1 MRDTSFKPERLRDYP
16 AYKLFWLARVL
27 SSTAFQINAVA
38 VGWLI
43 YARTGSAF
51 ELGLVGLAQF
61 LPMVLL
67 TLPAGH
73 LADRYDR
80 RRIARVCQWVEAT
93 VSALLVMATLGHL
106 AGTGWIFAA
115 VILLGAARAFESP
128 ALSALL
134 PSLVP
139 TSLFGQA
146 TALSASANQSATI
159 LGPALGGLVY
169 ALAPPAPYI
178 MSAACFALAGAF
190 AGMMQVQHA
199 APTRGTSHGASRER
213 ASWSSVFSGLTF
225 IWHRP
230 AILGCVSLDLFAV
243 LLGGATALLPVFAG
257 GILHTGPWGL
267 GLLRSAPAV
276 GALAMSMVLA
286 RVRIRSG
293 AGVKMFAAVII
304 FGLATIMFALS
315 THIAVSLVAL
325 VAMGAAD
332 NVSVVVRSFLVQLGT
347 PDDMRGRVSAV
358 NFLFIGTSNQLG
370 EFESGVTAALI
381 GTVPAVVAGGV
392 GTILVALI
400 WMRLF
405 PALRRVESLETVI

>member
-1 MRDTSFKPERLRDYP
+1 MPDLRLRDYP
-16 AYKLFWLARVL
+16 AYRYFWLARVL
-27 SSTAFQINAVA
+27 SSTAFQVNAVA

-80 RRIARVCQWVEAT
+80 RHIARVCQWVEAT
-93 VSALLVMATLGHL
+93 VSAFLVMGSWGHW

-146 TALSASANQSATI
+146 TALSASANQTATI

-169 ALAPPAPYI
+169 ALAPAAPYT
-178 MSAACFALAGAF
+178 MSAACFALAGAL
-190 AGMMQVQHA
+190 AGMMRLQQV
-199 APTRGTSHGASRER
+199 SSRREP
-213 ASWSSVFSGLTF
+213 ASWASVFSGLTF
-225 IWHRP
+225 IWQRP

-276 GALAMSMVLA
+276 GALAMSVVLA

-293 AGVKMFAAVII
+293 AGAKMFAAVIV
-304 FGLATIMFALS
+304 FGLATILFALS
-315 THIAVSLVAL
+315 THIAVSLLAL

-347 PDDMRGRVSAV
+347 PDDMRGRVSAM

-381 GTVPAVVAGGV
+381 GTVPAVVLGGV
-392 GTILVALI
+392 GTVLVALI

-405 PALRRVESLETVI
+405 PALRRVESLETVA

>member
-1 MRDTSFKPERLRDYP
+1 
-16 AYKLFWLARVL
+16 V
-27 SSTAFQINAVA
+27 V
-38 VGWLI
+38 
-43 YARTGSAF
+43 
-51 ELGLVGLAQF
+51 
-61 LPMVLL
+61 
-67 TLPAGH
+67 
-73 LADRYDR
+73 
-80 RRIARVCQWVEAT
+80 
-93 VSALLVMATLGHL
+93 
-106 AGTGWIFAA
+106 
-115 VILLGAARAFESP
+115 LLGAARAFESP

-146 TALSASANQSATI
+146 TALSASANQTATI

-169 ALAPPAPYI
+169 ALAPPAPYV
-178 MSAACFALAGAF
+178 MSTACFALAGACS
-190 AGMMQVQHA
+190 GMMRLQHA
-199 APTRGTSHGASRER
+199 LPPRRTSREP
-213 ASWSSVFSGLTF
+213 ATWASVFSGLTF
-225 IWHRP
+225 IWQRP

-293 AGVKMFAAVII
+293 AGAKMFGAVIV
-304 FGLATIMFALS
+304 FGFATIVFAVS
-315 THIAVSLVAL
+315 THIVVSLLAL

-405 PALRRVESLETVI
+405 PALRRVESLETVS

>member
-1 MRDTSFKPERLRDYP
+1 MRLRDYP

-38 VGWLI
+38 MGWLI

-51 ELGLVGLAQF
+51 QLGLVGLAQF

-73 LADRYDR
+73 LADRFDR
-80 RRIARVCQWVEAT
+80 RRIAQLCQWAEAT
-93 VSALLVMATLGHL
+93 VSALLILGSWGHW

-139 TSLFGQA
+139 TALFGQA

-178 MSAACFALAGAF
+178 MSTACFALAGAF
-190 AGMMQVQHA
+190 AGMMRLQHA
-199 APTRGTSHGASRER
+199 PPTNGTKREP
-213 ASWSSVFSGLTF
+213 ASWASVFSGLTF

-276 GALAMSMVLA
+276 GALAMSIVLA

-293 AGVKMFAAVII
+293 AGAKMFGAVII
-304 FGLATIMFALS
+304 FGLATILFALS

-405 PALRRVESLETVI
+405 PALRRVESLETVS